1 MSSSVISNTLISKSG
16 DAGGVVVI
24 PTESML
30 DAGIYDADTD
40 DEEIEESGSVVEE
53 KKRKTKKTKKTKKSK
68 DPDAPKRPTSAYF
81 YWLGENR
88 IRIKEELGD
97 ESKPTVVMK
106 EAGVQWRALSDED
119 KEPFNASAKESQ
131 ERYKVEM
138 ETYEPKEVSDGVS
151 VVSYPEAPEGWSGPF
166 KLKYLFKNAKGDDGK
181 AKSFKS
187 FDEAID
193 AAGRLEGCGGI
204 TKTAKRYSLR
214 VGPDLLTTTTEKT
227 SNGEASW
234 LKDPEL
240 SEEEMGDE
248 KLVRLANEILCDEK
262 AKVLETIN
270 KEVQDFETE
279 KAKWLISSGV
289 SAMVNEMAV
298 IQSKI
303 DEVYAS
309 EDGLKFKRR
318 GWVDMFDEYEKQ
330 NYYCKKSNGKDCVV
344 GGYTTMG
351 CAKVYQNA
359 AKRDEH
365 SASCSHKGC

>member
-1 MSSSVISNTLISKSG
+1 MSSSVISNTHASNFG
-16 DAGGVVVI
+16 DDGCVVNPSI
-24 PTESML
+24 HCML
-30 DAGIYDADTD
+30 DDAMT
-40 DEEIEESGSVVEE
+40 EIEESGSVVEE
-53 KKRKTKKTKKTKKSK
+53 KKRKTKKTK

-88 IRIKEELGD
+88 NRIKEELGD
-97 ESKPTVVMK
+97 ESKPTVVIK
-106 EAGVQWRALSDED
+106 EAGRQWRALSDED

-131 ERYKVEM
+131 MRYKVEM
-138 ETYEPKEVSDGVS
+138 ETYEPKKVPMVDDDVS
-151 VVSYPEAPEGWSGPF
+151 VSYPEAPEGWSGPF
-166 KLKYLFKNAKGDDGK
+166 YLMYLFKTAKGDDGK

-204 TKTAKRYSLR
+204 TKTSRGYSLR
-214 VGPDLLTTTTEKT
+214 VGPELITANPEKE
-227 SNGEASW
+227 SSAMASW
-234 LKDPEL
+234 IKDVVMI
-240 SEEEMGDE
+240 EEEVVDE
-248 KLVRLANEILCDEK
+248 KHAEMILLANEMLCDEK

-318 GWVDMFDEYEKQ
+318 GWVDVFDEYDKQ

-365 SASCSHKGC
+365 SASCSHTGC

>member
-1 MSSSVISNTLISKSG
+1 MSSSVISNTHTSKFG
-16 DAGGVVVI
+16 DDGCVVNPSI
-24 PTESML
+24 HCML
-30 DAGIYDADTD
+30 DDAMT
-40 DEEIEESGSVVEE
+40 EIEESGSVVVE
-53 KKRKTKKTKKTKKSK
+53 KKRKTKKTKKTK

-88 IRIKEELGD
+88 SKIKEALGD
-97 ESKPTVVMK
+97 ESKPTVVIK
-106 EAGVQWRALSDED
+106 EAGRQWRALTDEE
-119 KEPFNASAKESQ
+119 KAPFNASAKESQ
-131 ERYKVEM
+131 MRYKTEM
-138 ETYEPKEVSDGVS
+138 ETYEPKKVPVVDVMS
-151 VVSYPEAPEGWSGPF
+151 VSYPEAPEGWSGPF
-166 KLKYLFKNAKGDDGK
+166 YMMYLFKNAKGDDGK

-187 FDEAID
+187 FEEAID

-204 TKTAKRYSLR
+204 TKTSRGYSLR

-248 KLVRLANEILCDEK
+248 KLVRLANEILCAEK

-279 KAKWLISSGV
+279 KAKWLISSGI
-289 SAMVNEMAV
+289 SAMVNEMTV

-318 GWVDMFDEYEKQ
+318 GWVDVFDEYDKQ